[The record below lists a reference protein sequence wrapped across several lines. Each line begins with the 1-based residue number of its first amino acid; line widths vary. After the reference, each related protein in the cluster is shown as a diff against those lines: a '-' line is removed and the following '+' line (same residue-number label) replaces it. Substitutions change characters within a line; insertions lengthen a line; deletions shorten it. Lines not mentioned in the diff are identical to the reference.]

1 MTEDEEIILS
11 RDQAFQ
17 AWIKRAMPNAS
28 APVVPL
34 SGAMYACWMASWEA
48 CNKARQGRAA
58 RRLLAEGRGPVKK
71 KDPEITQRYE
81 TVKKLVEAGYSIK
94 DACMKVDLSPDS
106 YYRRQR
112 MEKTGRDRS
121 KARDYQ
127 W

>member
-71 KDPEITQRYE
+71 KDPEITVRYE
-81 TVKKLVEAGYSIK
+81 TAKKLVEAGYTVK
-94 DACMKVDLSPDS
+94 DACLKVDITYDT
-106 YYRRQR
+106 YMRRQR
-112 MEKTGRDRS
+112 IEKTGIDR
-121 KARDYQ
+121 KNKREY
-127 W
+127 